1 MLLVRPNGIE
11 RFYTRL
17 LNFSFLPAPKNASAQ
32 ISNVFSHS
40 KQFVPIA
47 FCTEGLV
54 QVIPVVLSRII
65 CYRRTRTIQHKPTS
79 ELMVLN
85 IVNHGLAST
94 GSRPIGKWYPNCVPQ
109 ENLRV
114 WIFQNWERLCW
125 TYCIRLC
132 QWWRPCFI
140 YVSFISFVC
149 CISCKICRG
158 QKVVRNHWP
167 RILQFVRCNQSLQCM
182 YCKLLQWL
190 CLLGVI
196 DFIVNA
202 SFPCCNICREPVLFL

>member
-17 LNFSFLPAPKNASAQ
+17 LNFPFLPAPKNASAL
-32 ISNVFSHS
+32 ISSVFSHS

-94 GSRPIGKWYPNCVPQ
+94 GSLPTGKWYPTVYRKRIPGCEIFKT
-109 ENLRV
+109 END
-114 WIFQNWERLCW
+114 
-125 TYCIRLC
+125 
-132 QWWRPCFI
+132 
-140 YVSFISFVC
+140 FVE
-149 CISCKICRG
+149 
-158 QKVVRNHWP
+158 P
-167 RILQFVRCNQSLQCM
+167 
-182 YCKLLQWL
+182 
-190 CLLGVI
+190 
-196 DFIVNA
+196 IVCDSANDD
-202 SFPCCNICREPVLFL
+202 ELVLFTFHSLALCVALAVKFAAAKQ